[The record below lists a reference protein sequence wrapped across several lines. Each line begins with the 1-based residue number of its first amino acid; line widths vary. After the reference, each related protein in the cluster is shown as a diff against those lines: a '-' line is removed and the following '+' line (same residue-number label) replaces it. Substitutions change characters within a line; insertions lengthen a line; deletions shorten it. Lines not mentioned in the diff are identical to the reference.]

1 MNVSGKR
8 RTFEWFGAAVDHPA
22 SDHPPAIPLS
32 SIRIHNRRRV
42 FKPTIPCTRLRTHT
56 LESHQRGQAVPE
68 RKQAN
73 HSKATPENLS
83 HALDRSE
90 EHQRERERER
100 EERERERERVRERE
114 REREGE
120 RERGSLMRAGSLM
133 QLGRPEGPPPS
144 KIEKPSKSHGLSIGI

>member
-1 MNVSGKR
+1 MHEEETVYTLEVSLRKEQSRNNISCIIDSIICDVNVSGKR

-90 EHQRERERER
+90 EHHKKHQSNALEWHQHTKRHLNQSFLN
-100 EERERERERVRERE
+100 VI
-114 REREGE
+114 
-120 RERGSLMRAGSLM
+120 
-133 QLGRPEGPPPS
+133 P
-144 KIEKPSKSHGLSIGI
+144 K